1 MGAAQ
6 CPIWRTVVDEP
17 SPIAGDYTIVHS
29 ARAGGR
35 YRISG
40 SAAAEIEQ
48 ARLSDRERAKLT
60 TWIIEQGLLGDLPE
74 VTTTTLRVVKQRRN
88 LQVYER
94 ADRLLRYFARSSDY
108 IGTEIRFDLGIG
120 ADLGSNDAMLLAASE
135 SLNADEVKF
144 LIRCLEERRW
154 VRGTWTST
162 EHERGIVGVTPEGYA
177 RLAELEQQTVV
188 TSQAFV
194 AMWFSHE
201 TNGAYSEGIEPAIRD
216 AGYRSLRIDRKEHI
230 NKIDDEIIAEIRRSR
245 FVVADFTAEVVKWDS
260 GGSLSSRE
268 PREVYVARGG
278 VYYEAGFAQGL
289 NIPVIWTCRQ
299 DVINHVHFDTRQF
312 NHITW
317 VDPQDLYA
325 KLKNRIGAMIGD
337 GPLKG
342 QGRDRP

>member
-6 CPIWRTVVDEP
+6 CPIWRTIVDEP
-17 SPIAGDYTIVHS
+17 PPTGGDYTIVHS

-35 YRISG
+35 YWISR

-48 ARLSDRERAKLT
+48 ARFSDRERAKLT
-60 TWIIEQGLLGDLPE
+60 TWVIDQGLLGDLPKI
-74 VTTTTLRVVKQRRN
+74 TTTILRVVKQRRN
-88 LQVYER
+88 LHVHER
-94 ADRLLRYFARSSDY
+94 ADRLLRYFARISEY
-108 IGTEIRFDLGIG
+108 IGTDIRFDLGPS
-120 ADLGSNDAMLLAASE
+120 ADLGSNDAMLLAWSE

-162 EHERGIVGVTPEGYA
+162 DHDRGLVVVTPEGYV

-216 AGYRSLRIDRKEHI
+216 SGYRSLRIDRKEHI

-245 FVVADFTAEVVKWDS
+245 FVVADFTAEVLKWEPE
-260 GGSLSSRE
+260 GPVPSRE
-268 PREVYVARGG
+268 RREIYVARGG

-299 DVINHVHFDTRQF
+299 DIINYVHFDTRQF

-325 KLKNRIGAMIGD
+325 KLKNRIGAVIGD

-342 QGRDRP
+342 QGESSP